1 MTGSESWLK
10 RFQKII
16 IKNVARKLL
25 GGEGWILVY
34 NYLEILGQ
42 YVVSLRGLSTA
53 DLKVAG
59 TTLVMSYE
67 LTIFNIVSP

>member
-1 MTGSESWLK
+1 MMGSESWLK

>member
-1 MTGSESWLK
+1 MK